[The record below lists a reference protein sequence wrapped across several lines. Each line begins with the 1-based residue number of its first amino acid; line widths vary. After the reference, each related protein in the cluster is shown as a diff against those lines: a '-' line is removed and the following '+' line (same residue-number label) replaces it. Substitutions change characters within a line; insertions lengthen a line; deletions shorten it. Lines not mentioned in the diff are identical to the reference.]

1 MWCGDA
7 RLARWSAANGFG
19 AEREY
24 SRDRLDELTPKT
36 SGLYIFEAENHEA
49 YIGISTDLRARLAQ
63 HSRLHGDIRTF
74 RVREMVGTPMELRT
88 VERKLVHDAQKNGL
102 ILRNREHAMTLTG
115 ESVFDDVMA
124 PAEQSAWLR
133 DPSGVNATDLSSPP
147 PYDSNHLAAHAS
159 SFARLQQHPRSSE
172 VIDAV
177 GAYLR
182 ACVPVPVRTEG
193 TFWTIS
199 CYPGSS
205 RARLTC
211 ISMAMLETFYV
222 WSPPDEDR
230 LEIRL
235 FVDGSRIPRSRIPRK
250 GDWRRL
256 GRGVKLGPRAHKSA
270 GVHERVIVIDDVSTM
285 SAALDIAGVA
295 DAAAHHALAVMRKR
309 QSGYK
314 ISHCPQLA
322 AAVSVSADHRD
333 ISPVP
338 AQAAVERATAGVTL
352 DDELEDTVADVV
364 PNVGADAVDS
374 SRQQTKVD
382 KFLRLDSDGT
392 VLRWLGEF
400 IESTVPDSFAD
411 AGVNWGVTCLP
422 STKSGPGSQR
432 LFTVNVGAMEVA
444 YVRAATK
451 PAGENPNVTEVVSRS
466 ALEAESGL
474 SIDELIRDFP
484 SVTFTTHG
492 YVAAGGDDISLT
504 WSLAAPPENIP
515 WRFASAVL
523 VDALRGSRSPYGRYH
538 SPALHKASY
547 ETLA

>member
-7 RLARWSAANGFG
+7 RLARWSADNGFG
-19 AEREY
+19 VEREY
-24 SRDRLDELTPKT
+24 SRDWLDELTPKT

-49 YIGISTDLRARLAQ
+49 YIGISTDLRARLGQ
-63 HSRLHGDIRTF
+63 HSRLHGDIRAF
-74 RVREMVGTPMELRT
+74 RVREMAGNPMELRT
-88 VERKLVHDAQKNGL
+88 VERKLVHDAQRNGL

-133 DPSGVNATDLSSPP
+133 DPSGVNAADLSSPP

-199 CYPGSS
+199 CIPGSS

-222 WSPPDEDR
+222 WSPPNEDR
-230 LEIRL
+230 LEVRM
-235 FVDGSRIPRSRIPRK
+235 FVDGSRIPKSRLPRK

-256 GRGVKLGPRAHKSA
+256 GPGVKLGPRAHKSA
-270 GVHERVIVIDDVSTM
+270 GVHERVVVIDDVSRM
-285 SAALDIAGVA
+285 SAALAIAGVV
-295 DAAAHHALAVMRKR
+295 DAAAHHALAVMRQR
-309 QSGYK
+309 QSNYK

-322 AAVSVSADHRD
+322 AAATVSADDRETV
-333 ISPVP
+333 PVP
-338 AQAAVERATAGVTL
+338 VQEAVERSTADFILADGV
-352 DDELEDTVADVV
+352 EDTAADAV
-364 PNVGADAVDS
+364 PNEVPSAVDS

-382 KFLRLDSDGT
+382 KFLRLDSDGS

-400 IESTVPDSFAD
+400 IESAVPDSFTD
-411 AGVNWGVTCLP
+411 AGVNWGVTCVP

-444 YVRAATK
+444 YVRAATR
-451 PAGENPNVTEVVSRS
+451 PAGENPTVTVVVSRS
-466 ALEAESGL
+466 ALEADSGL
-474 SIDELIRDFP
+474 SIDELAQKYP
-484 SVTFTTHG
+484 SVSFTNHG
-492 YVAAGGDDISLT
+492 YVAAAGDDISLT
-504 WSLAAPPENIP
+504 WPLGGVDDVP
-515 WRFASAVL
+515 WQFASGVL
-523 VDALRGSRSPYGRYH
+523 VDALRGSRSPYRRYH
-538 SPALHKASY
+538 SPALHKES
-547 ETLA
+547 LAALE